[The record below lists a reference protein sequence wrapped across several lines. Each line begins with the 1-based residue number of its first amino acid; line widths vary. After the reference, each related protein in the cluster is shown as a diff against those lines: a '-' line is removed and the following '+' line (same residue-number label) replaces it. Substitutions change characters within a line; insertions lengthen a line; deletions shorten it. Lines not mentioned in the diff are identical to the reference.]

1 MGCLINNQ
9 FGYQASGP
17 PPYQASFPSV
27 FVRYPLILL
36 TGLQF
41 SNKVATAAAGRKPTK
56 EEAEAA
62 STTECKNQEC
72 DFVFEGKVKKFCPKC
87 GTNQL

>member
-1 MGCLINNQ
+1 
-9 FGYQASGP
+9 
-17 PPYQASFPSV
+17 
-27 FVRYPLILL
+27 
-36 TGLQF
+36 
-41 SNKVATAAAGRKPTK
+41 VATAAAGRKPTK